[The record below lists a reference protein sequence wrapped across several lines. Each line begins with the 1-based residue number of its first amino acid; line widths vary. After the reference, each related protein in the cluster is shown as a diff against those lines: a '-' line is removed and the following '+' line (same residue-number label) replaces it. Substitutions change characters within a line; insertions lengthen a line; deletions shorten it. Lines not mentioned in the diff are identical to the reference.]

1 MLTLMHTI
9 VIEHYLRIIGEFY
22 NVCGNFTWRV
32 SDWWRHLRKHLGI
45 NETNYFMY
53 QWAGP
58 VSSPHPSELLHLNQ
72 ACVQNFIGNLTAW
85 CPYDNLKFKDQN

>member
-32 SDWWRHLRKHLGI
+32 SDC
-45 NETNYFMY
+45 E
-53 QWAGP
+53 
-58 VSSPHPSELLHLNQ
+58 ELVGLLTGDEG
-72 ACVQNFIGNLTAW
+72 IGNAFNKSPQSTFQILPASQSSDSTT
-85 CPYDNLKFKDQN
+85 KI

>member
-32 SDWWRHLRKHLGI
+32 SDCEELVGVTAFGTFIAVFEISFHNHG
-45 NETNYFMY
+45 NEI
-53 QWAGP
+53 P
-58 VSSPHPSELLHLNQ
+58 V
-72 ACVQNFIGNLTAW
+72 
-85 CPYDNLKFKDQN
+85 

>member
-32 SDWWRHLRKHLGI
+32 SDC
-45 NETNYFMY
+45 E
-53 QWAGP
+53 
-58 VSSPHPSELLHLNQ
+58 ELVGVAHRR
-72 ACVQNFIGNLTAW
+72 CWGWF
-85 CPYDNLKFKDQN
+85 

>member
-32 SDWWRHLRKHLGI
+32 SDC
-45 NETNYFMY
+45 E
-53 QWAGP
+53 
-58 VSSPHPSELLHLNQ
+58 ELVGGQLQEMMGL
-72 ACVQNFIGNLTAW
+72 V
-85 CPYDNLKFKDQN
+85 

>member
-32 SDWWRHLRKHLGI
+32 SDC
-45 NETNYFMY
+45 E
-53 QWAGP
+53 
-58 VSSPHPSELLHLNQ
+58 ELVGEVNHTTE
-72 ACVQNFIGNLTAW
+72 CVTDLLMIIDLEWTI
-85 CPYDNLKFKDQN
+85 L

>member
-32 SDWWRHLRKHLGI
+32 SDCG
-45 NETNYFMY
+45 
-53 QWAGP
+53 
-58 VSSPHPSELLHLNQ
+58 ELVGVTHRGGMGL
-72 ACVQNFIGNLTAW
+72 V
-85 CPYDNLKFKDQN
+85 

>member
-32 SDWWRHLRKHLGI
+32 SDCEELVGVTHTEEVKVSPVLTTATKVLFPNTISVRVFEVGEVLLGCSA
-45 NETNYFMY
+45 F
-53 QWAGP
+53 
-58 VSSPHPSELLHLNQ
+58 
-72 ACVQNFIGNLTAW
+72 
-85 CPYDNLKFKDQN
+85 

>member
-32 SDWWRHLRKHLGI
+32 SDCKELVGLPVGITIQSSICVSRHI
-45 NETNYFMY
+45 D
-53 QWAGP
+53 
-58 VSSPHPSELLHLNQ
+58 VS
-72 ACVQNFIGNLTAW
+72 G
-85 CPYDNLKFKDQN
+85 

>member
-32 SDWWRHLRKHLGI
+32 SDCEEL
-45 NETNYFMY
+45 
-53 QWAGP
+53 AGGYL
-58 VSSPHPSELLHLNQ
+58 EG
-72 ACVQNFIGNLTAW
+72 CLTVK
-85 CPYDNLKFKDQN
+85 N

>member
-32 SDWWRHLRKHLGI
+32 SDC
-45 NETNYFMY
+45 E
-53 QWAGP
+53 
-58 VSSPHPSELLHLNQ
+58 ELVGEVNHTTE
-72 ACVQNFIGNLTAW
+72 CVTDLF
-85 CPYDNLKFKDQN
+85 

>member
-32 SDWWRHLRKHLGI
+32 SDFEELVGAKFLLKHAPL
-45 NETNYFMY
+45 
-53 QWAGP
+53 
-58 VSSPHPSELLHLNQ
+58 
-72 ACVQNFIGNLTAW
+72 
-85 CPYDNLKFKDQN
+85 